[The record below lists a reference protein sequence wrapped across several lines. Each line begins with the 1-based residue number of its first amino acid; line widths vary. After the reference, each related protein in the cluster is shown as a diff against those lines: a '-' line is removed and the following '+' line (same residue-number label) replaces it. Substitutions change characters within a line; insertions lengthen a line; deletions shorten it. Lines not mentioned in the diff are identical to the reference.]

1 MRRRTFLSTS
11 AGVGLSLGRLP
22 VAIAAPADIPKRVFG
37 KTGERL
43 TIIGQAGGRFPL
55 CSYEDAKTITR
66 RAFDLGINY
75 FDCARIYWGGKS
87 EEVYGNVLPPFRKQ
101 IFLTSKSP
109 ERNRK
114 GAEADLE
121 KSLRALK
128 TDYLDLWQI
137 HQVSTM
143 EEVQQIFAPSGA
155 IEAFVAAKK
164 AGRCRFIG
172 FTGHHDPAVH
182 LAMLQNFADY
192 DTILMPLNP
201 ADPSYLSFE
210 KMVLPV
216 AVERGIGIQAM
227 KSTANAGLLSDLHLK
242 DCLSYVLSL
251 PIHCLALGCTT
262 VGQIEDDVR
271 IAQQFKPLS
280 AAEMAEIRGRAKSLA
295 GPRLENWKRD
305 TAQKAAL
312 QYHDG
317 ARGPGSAADL

>member
-1 MRRRTFLSTS
+1 MRRRTFISTS
-11 AGVGLSLGRLP
+11 AVAGLSLGSVR
-22 VAIAAPADIPKRVFG
+22 AAKVQPGDIPKRVFG
-37 KTGERL
+37 KTGEKL

-55 CSYEDAKTITR
+55 CSYEDAKAITL
-66 RAFDLGINY
+66 RAYELGINY
-75 FDCARIYWGGKS
+75 FDCARIYWNGKS
-87 EEVYGNVLPPFRKQ
+87 EEVYGDVLPPFRKN
-101 IFLTSKSP
+101 IFLTTKSP
-109 ERNRK
+109 QRSRK
-114 GAEADLE
+114 GAEEDLE

-143 EEVQQIFAPSGA
+143 DEVQQIFAPGGA
-155 IEAFVAAKK
+155 IEAFEAAKK
-164 AGRCRFIG
+164 AGKCRFMG
-172 FTGHHDPAVH
+172 FTGHHDPEVH
-182 LAMLQNFADY
+182 LAMLKNYDKY

-216 AVERGIGIQAM
+216 AVERGLGIQGM
-227 KSTANAGLLSDLHLK
+227 KSTGNAGLLGEIHLK

-262 VGQIEDDVR
+262 IGQIEDDVR

-280 AAEMAEIRGRAKSLA
+280 QEQMAKLREDAKSSA

-305 TAQKAAL
+305 VNQRAAAPR
-312 QYHDG
+312 YSDG
-317 ARGPGSAADL
+317 AHA